1 MKIPMVSIVGRVN
14 TGKSTLFNKLIKK
27 PLAITDAKPGL
38 TRDRIKKLVA
48 YSDIPFYLT
57 DTGGL

>member
-48 YSDIPFYLT
+48 YADI
-57 DTGGL
+57 